1 MIIRWFERLVRAVV
15 GVPEHR
21 QWYRCLVCGNE
32 QDLGSWCARCD
43 EEDGRGVLVVP
54 AEE

>member
-1 MIIRWFERLVRAVV
+1 MKRWLWWVV
-15 GVPEHR
+15 AFGRTPPR

-43 EEDGRGVLVVP
+43 EEDNKGVLVVP
-54 AEE
+54 TVER